1 MNPALGILLKKMSK
15 ININNI
21 DCEECWYKNMDFHGD
36 IDNPKN
42 IFVDKEDV
50 ITCEECRMYGE

>member
-1 MNPALGILLKKMSK
+1 MEK
-15 ININNI
+15 INIKEI

-42 IFVDKEDV
+42 IFVDKKDV
-50 ITCEECRMYGE
+50 ITCIECEMYGHESWR